1 MSVIIETEK
10 LCCRTGQ
17 RYLIGDISWQVAQ
30 GEHWCVFGMNGCGK
44 TTLLSTIAGFKQPT
58 GGVLRVFGEA
68 YSAENV
74 LAHRRRIGW
83 VSSSFF
89 DQYYHKESA
98 LSIVLSG
105 KTGGFG
111 LDETITAQD
120 IKRAKALLSELRLA
134 ERINHPFGL
143 LSKGERQNVLLARAL
158 LASPDIL
165 ILDEPCSGLDIIA
178 REYVLGMVQELAAN
192 TDITVIYVTHYTEEI
207 LDIFQHTLLLKNG
220 RVYAQGR
227 TEELFT
233 QERLSDFLD
242 HPVVVQRD
250 GRGRVQ
256 VSAEVHSRL
265 RDLVKEVQNG

>member
-105 KTGGFG
+105 RTGGFG
-111 LDETITAQD
+111 LDETITDQD

-165 ILDEPCSGLDIIA
+165 ILDEPCSGLDVIA

>member
-1 MSVIIETEK
+1 MSTIIETQK
-10 LCCRTGQ
+10 LCCRSGQ

-30 GEHWCVFGMNGCGK
+30 GEHWCVFGLNGCGK
-44 TTLLSTIAGFKQPT
+44 TTLLSIIAGFKQPT
-58 GGVLRVFGEA
+58 GGTLQVFGEP
-68 YSAENV
+68 YRAENI

-111 LDETITAQD
+111 LDETITAPD
-120 IKRAKALLSELRLA
+120 IKRAKALLGELRLA
-134 ERINHPFGL
+134 ERINHPFGM

-165 ILDEPCSGLDIIA
+165 ILDEPCSGLDVIA
-178 REYVLGMVQELAAN
+178 REYVLGTVRDLAEN

-207 LDIFQHTLLLKNG
+207 LDIFQHTLMLKHG
-220 RVYAQGR
+220 RQYAKGW

-242 HPVVVQRD
+242 QPVTVQRD
-250 GRGRVQ
+250 GCGRVQ
-256 VSAEVHSRL
+256 LAAEVYSHVRE
-265 RDLVKEVQNG
+265 LVKEARSV

>member
-17 RYLIGDISWQVAQ
+17 RYLIGDISWRVARGALVCIRHEWLRQ
-30 GEHWCVFGMNGCGK
+30 DDAFVDHCGLQAADGRGAAGLWRSVQRGECPG
-44 TTLLSTIAGFKQPT
+44 APT
-58 GGVLRVFGEA
+58 
-68 YSAENV
+68 
-74 LAHRRRIGW
+74 AHRLGEQF
-83 VSSSFF
+83 VF

-165 ILDEPCSGLDIIA
+165 ILDEPCSGLDVIA

-242 HPVVVQRD
+242 HPVAVQRD

>member
-1 MSVIIETEK
+1 MSAIIETEK
-10 LCCRTGQ
+10 LCCRSGR
-17 RYLIGDISWQVAQ
+17 RYLIGDMTWQVEK
-30 GEHWCVFGMNGCGK
+30 GEHWCVFGLNGCGK
-44 TTLLSTIAGFKQPT
+44 TTLLSIIAGFKQPT
-58 GGVLRVFGEA
+58 GGELRVFGEP
-68 YSAENV
+68 YSGENV

-111 LDETITAQD
+111 LDETMTARD

-134 ERINHPFGL
+134 ERIDHPFGL

-165 ILDEPCSGLDIIA
+165 ILDEPCSGLDVIS
-178 REYVLGMVQELAAN
+178 REYVLGTVQDLADN
-192 TDITVIYVTHYTEEI
+192 TDITMIYVTHYTEEI
-207 LDIFQHTLLLKNG
+207 LAIFRHTLMLKNG
-220 RVYAQGR
+220 RQYAQGR

-233 QERLSDFLD
+233 EERLSDFLD
-242 HPVVVQRD
+242 HPVISERD
-250 GRGRVQ
+250 SRGRVQ
-256 VSAEVHSRL
+256 LRAEVYSRV
-265 RDLVKEVQNG
+265 RDLVKGVQSR

>member
-134 ERINHPFGL
+134 ERINQPFGL

-165 ILDEPCSGLDIIA
+165 ILDEPCSGLDVIA

-242 HPVVVQRD
+242 HPVTVQRD

>member
-17 RYLIGDISWQVAQ
+17 RYLIGDISWRVAQ

-165 ILDEPCSGLDIIA
+165 ILDEPCSGLDVIA

-233 QERLSDFLD
+233 QERLSRF
-242 HPVVVQRD
+242 
-250 GRGRVQ
+250 
-256 VSAEVHSRL
+256 SRSI
-265 RDLVKEVQNG
+265 R

>member
-68 YSAENV
+68 YSVENV

-165 ILDEPCSGLDIIA
+165 ILDEPCSGLDVIA

-242 HPVVVQRD
+242 HPVAVQRD